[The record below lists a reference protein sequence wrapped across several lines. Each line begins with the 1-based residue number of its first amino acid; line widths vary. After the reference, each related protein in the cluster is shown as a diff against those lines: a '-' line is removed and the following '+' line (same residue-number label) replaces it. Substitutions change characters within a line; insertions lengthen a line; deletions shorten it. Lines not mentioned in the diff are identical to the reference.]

1 MSIQAKNI
9 RYCHTVAVIPV
20 RGGSKRLPRKNILP
34 LNGIPLLVHSIL
46 YAQENKDIIDEIIV
60 STDDAEIKKIALQY
74 GVAVI
79 DRPSSLSG
87 DHTSTVA
94 VLKHVLENYDT
105 SVENVILLQATNPL
119 RPKKM
124 LAEAF
129 EQYISGNYDSLMTV
143 SRNYEK
149 LGEIINQKFVP
160 YNYKQGQRSQDLNPL
175 YAENGLLYISKAT
188 LIKEEKILGKE
199 NFPFIVNHPFA
210 KVDIDVL
217 EDLKYAT
224 FVLNTYLDE

>member
-1 MSIQAKNI
+1 MSIQAKIMGDN
-9 RYCHTVAVIPV
+9 HTVAVIPV
-20 RGGSKRLPRKNILP
+20 RGGSKRLPKKNILP
-34 LNGIPLLVHSIL
+34 LNGVPLLVHSVL
-46 YAQENKDIIDEIIV
+46 YAQENQDIIDEIIV
-60 STDDAEIKKIALQY
+60 STDDVEIKKIALQY
-74 GVAVI
+74 GVTVI
-79 DRPSSLSG
+79 DRPLGLSG
-87 DHTSTVA
+87 DYTSTVA

-105 SVENVILLQATNPL
+105 PVDNVILLQATNPL

-124 LAEAF
+124 LAQAF
-129 EQYISGNYDSLMTV
+129 EQYITGNYDSLMTV

-149 LGEIINQKFVP
+149 LGEIVDQKFVP
-160 YNYKQGQRSQDLNPL
+160 FNYTQGQRSQDLNPL
-175 YAENGLLYISKAT
+175 YAENGLLYITKAT
-188 LIKEEKILGKE
+188 IIKEEKILGAE

>member
-1 MSIQAKNI
+1 MNIQNRSMKNS
-9 RYCHTVAVIPV
+9 HTIAVIPV
-20 RGGSKRLPRKNILP
+20 RGGSKRLPKKNILP

-46 YAQENKDIIDEIIV
+46 YAQENLSVINEIIV
-60 STDDAEIKKIALQY
+60 STDDIEIKKIALQY
-74 GVAVI
+74 GVTVI
-79 DRPSSLSG
+79 DRPSNLSG

-94 VLKHVLENYDT
+94 VLKHVLENYNT
-105 SVENVILLQATNPL
+105 PVENVILLQATNPL

-124 LAEAF
+124 LAQAF
-129 EQYISGNYDSLMTV
+129 EQYTSGNYDSLMTV

-149 LGEIINQKFVP
+149 LGEIVNKKFVP
-160 YNYKQGQRSQDLNPL
+160 FNYTQGQRSQDLNPL
-175 YAENGLLYISKAT
+175 YAENGLLYISKAAI
-188 LIKEEKILGKE
+188 IKEEKILGNE

-224 FVLNTYLDE
+224 FVLNTYLNE